1 MKNIPRHPFFR
12 NLSLKKKL
20 LFSYILL
27 IVIPL
32 VILGFYTYYY
42 FSNTLYE
49 KVVISSRESNEQI
62 VKNIDN
68 FLTNLSKISE
78 FPSLDDTIS
87 SILRKDYSESENRFV
102 EILDDVEDANASLY
116 KGVFYMNEYI
126 GSVTV
131 VPNNM
136 DYVFNVSIIPKY
148 TVDYPNKSEKW
159 FQDIIKAEAKAVVFG
174 IHRDFLQTDGEYVIS
189 VGRSIVDPYSNKC
202 YGATII
208 NVKVDRIK
216 SLWEDISLTPNS
228 KFVVIDNKNNIIYG
242 SGVGISG
249 DNINSIPGFSKVIA
263 QDGSSDTIIDGEE
276 VYLNIATSEL
286 YQWRVVSITPKDELF
301 REIYNIRDVTVLL
314 CILLI
319 MLSLSI
325 STIIA
330 TGITKPVL
338 MLKNSMKL
346 VEQGNLH
353 VTSSVSGG
361 EIGELSAGF
370 NRMITETRNLI
381 KKIYEKETEKRNAEI
396 LALQSQ
402 ISPHFLYNTLNT
414 IKWMAK
420 IQGSSGIVNALG
432 SLIELLT
439 FASKTKD
446 NLISIREELEQLNYY
461 LDIMNLR
468 FFDKFQ
474 VEYQIDQEVLS
485 CMTLK
490 FLLQPIVENAII
502 HGFEDLSDHG
512 TIVISI
518 AKKDNRIIYD
528 VTDNGKGMDPETIRK
543 VLYSEEY
550 SSKKKFSKIGL
561 YNVNKRIKLEFGE
574 TYGVEIMA
582 EAQKYSRV
590 HVEIPVIIETGEE
603 QNEDSHS

>member
-1 MKNIPRHPFFR
+1 MKNTQRHTFFN

-68 FLTNLSKISE
+68 FLTNLTKISE

-87 SILRKDYSESENRFV
+87 SILRKDYSQSENRFV
-102 EILDDVEDANASLY
+102 EILDDVEAANASLY

-148 TVDYPNKSEKW
+148 TVGYPEKSEKW
-159 FQDIIKAEAKAVVFG
+159 FQDIINAEAKAVVFG
-174 IHRDFLQTDGEYVIS
+174 IHRDYLQIEGEHVIS
-189 VGRSIVDPYSNKC
+189 VGRSIVDPFSKEC

-208 NVKVDRIK
+208 NVKVDKIK
-216 SLWEDISLTPNS
+216 TLWEDISLTKNS
-228 KFVVIDNKNNIIYG
+228 KFIVIDNKSNIIYG
-242 SGVGISG
+242 SGVGVSG
-249 DNINSIPGFSKVIA
+249 DSISSIPGFSKAIA
-263 QDGSSDTIIDGEE
+263 RDGSMETVIDGEE

-301 REIYNIRDVTVLL
+301 REIYNIRDITVIL
-314 CILLI
+314 CIVLI
-319 MLSLSI
+319 LLSLSI
-325 STIIA
+325 STVIA

-338 MLKNSMKL
+338 MLKNTMKL
-346 VEQGNLH
+346 VEKGDLN
-353 VTSSVSGG
+353 VSSSISGG

-381 KKIYEKETEKRNAEI
+381 KKIYDKETEKRNAEI
-396 LALQSQ
+396 IALQAQ
-402 ISPHFLYNTLNT
+402 ISPHFLYNTLNN

-420 IQGSSGIVNALG
+420 IQGSGGIVNALG
-432 SLIELLT
+432 ALIELLT
-439 FASKTKD
+439 FASKNKD
-446 NLISIREELEQLNYY
+446 NLISIKEELEQLNYY
-461 LDIMNLR
+461 MDIMNLR
-468 FFDKFQ
+468 FLDKFQ
-474 VEYQIDQEVLS
+474 VEYDIDQEALN

-502 HGFEDLSDHG
+502 HGFEDLTDQG
-512 TIVISI
+512 TIKICI
-518 AKKDNRIIYD
+518 KKRDDRIIYD
-528 VTDNGKGMDPETIRK
+528 VTDNGKGMDKETIRK

-574 TYGVEIMA
+574 TYGVEIMT

-590 HVEIPVIIETGEE
+590 HVEIPAILETGEE

>member
-1 MKNIPRHPFFR
+1 MKNVLGNSFYR

-32 VILGFYTYYY
+32 VILGFYSYYY

-49 KVVISSRESNEQI
+49 KVVISSQESNAQI

-68 FLTNLSKISE
+68 FLTSLSKISE
-78 FPSLDDTIS
+78 FPSLDDTVS
-87 SILRKDYSESENRFV
+87 SILRKDYTKSENRFV
-102 EILDDVEDANASLY
+102 EILSDVEDANASLY

-131 VPNNM
+131 VPNNI

-148 TVDYPNKSEKW
+148 TISYPDKSQKW
-159 FQDIIKAEAKAVVFG
+159 YQDILKAEAKAVIFG

-189 VGRSIVDPYSNKC
+189 VGRSIVDPFTNKS
-202 YGATII
+202 YGVTVL
-208 NVKVDRIK
+208 NVKADRIMT
-216 SLWEDISLTPNS
+216 LWKDISLTPES
-228 KFVVIDNKNNIIYG
+228 KFAVLDNKNNIIYS
-242 SGVGISG
+242 SGIGVSGENIST
-249 DNINSIPGFSKVIA
+249 IPGFSKVID
-263 QDGSSDTIIDGEE
+263 QDGSTETIIDGED

-301 REIYNIRDVTVLL
+301 SEIYNIRDITVLL
-314 CILLI
+314 CIVLILLA
-319 MLSLSI
+319 LSV

-338 MLKNSMKL
+338 MLKKSMIS
-346 VEQGNLH
+346 VENGDLN
-353 VTSSVSGG
+353 VTSSISGG
-361 EIGELSAGF
+361 EIDELSSGF
-370 NRMITETRNLI
+370 NRMISETRKLI
-381 KKIYEKETEKRNAEI
+381 QKIYEQETEKRDAEI
-396 LALQSQ
+396 IALQSQ

-420 IQGSSGIVNALG
+420 IQGSTGIVNALG
-432 SLIELLT
+432 SLIQLLT
-439 FASKTKD
+439 FASKNKD
-446 NLISIREELEQLNYY
+446 NLISIKEELEQLNYY
-461 LDIMNLR
+461 VDIMNLR
-468 FFDKFQ
+468 FNDKFS
-474 VEYQIDQEVLS
+474 VEYRVDDEALK

-502 HGFEDLSDHG
+502 HGFEDLSG
-512 TIVISI
+512 NGVINITIV
-518 AKKDNRIIYD
+518 KKDDRIIYD
-528 VTDNGKGMDPETIRK
+528 VIDNGKGIDQETIRK
-543 VLYSEEY
+543 ILYSEEY

-574 TYGVEIMA
+574 SYGVEIP
-582 EAQKYSRV
+582 EETGKNSRV
-590 HVEIPVIIETGEE
+590 HVEIPAILTREE
-603 QNEDSHS
+603 QNENSDC

>member
-1 MKNIPRHPFFR
+1 MKNIPKHPFFR

-87 SILRKDYSESENRFV
+87 TILRKDYSESENRFV

-159 FQDIIKAEAKAVVFG
+159 FHDIIGAEAKAVVFG

-189 VGRSIVDPYSNKC
+189 VGRSIVDPFSNKC

-208 NVKVDRIK
+208 NVKVDKIK
-216 SLWEDISLTPNS
+216 TLWEDISLTQNS

-249 DNINSIPGFSKVIA
+249 DNISSIPGFSEVIA
-263 QDGSSDTIIDGEE
+263 QDGSSETIIDGEE

-286 YQWRVVSITPKDELF
+286 YQWRVVSITPKAELF

-370 NRMITETRNLI
+370 NRMITEMRNLI

-474 VEYQIDQEVLS
+474 VEYQIDQEALR

-502 HGFEDLSDHG
+502 HGFEELSDNG
-512 TIVISI
+512 TIIISI
-518 AKKDNRIIYD
+518 AKKEDRIIYD
-528 VTDNGKGMDPETIRK
+528 VIDNGKGMDPETIRK

>member
-1 MKNIPRHPFFR
+1 MRSIPKNLFYR
-12 NLSLKKKL
+12 NMSLKKKL

-32 VILGFYTYYY
+32 VILGFYTYFY

-87 SILRKDYSESENRFV
+87 SILRKHYSKTENRFV
-102 EILDDVEDANASLY
+102 EILDDVEDANTSLY

-148 TVDYPNKSEKW
+148 TVSYPDKSEKW
-159 FQDIIKAEAKAVVFG
+159 FQDIIDAEAKAVVFG
-174 IHRDFLQTDGEYVIS
+174 IHRDFLQEEGEHVIS
-189 VGRSIVDPYSNKC
+189 VGRSIVDPFTRKC

-208 NVKVDRIK
+208 NVRADKLK
-216 SLWEDISLTPNS
+216 TLWEDISLTQNS

-242 SGVGISG
+242 SGVGVSG
-249 DNINSIPGFSKVIA
+249 DNISSIPGFLKVIE
-263 QDGSSDTIIDGEE
+263 QDGSTETTIDGEK

-301 REIYNIRDVTVLL
+301 EEIYNIRDITVVL

-319 MLSLSI
+319 LLSLSI
-325 STIIA
+325 STVIA

-338 MLKNSMKL
+338 MLQNSMKL
-346 VEQGNLH
+346 VENGDLN
-353 VTSSVSGG
+353 VTSSISGG

-370 NRMITETRNLI
+370 NKMITETRNLI
-381 KKIYEKETEKRNAEI
+381 KKIYEQETEKRNAEI
-396 LALQSQ
+396 IALQSQ

-439 FASKTKD
+439 FAAKTKD

-468 FFDKFQ
+468 FFDKFH
-474 VEYQIDQEVLS
+474 VDYQIDPEVLR

-490 FLLQPIVENAII
+490 FLLQPIVENSII
-502 HGFEDLSDHG
+502 HGFEDLPDDG
-512 TIVISI
+512 TIKISI
-518 AKKDNRIIYD
+518 EKKDDRIIYD
-528 VTDNGKGMDPETIRK
+528 VIDNGKGMDQETIRK

-574 TYGVEIMA
+574 TYGVEIIA
-582 EAQKYSRV
+582 EARKYSRV
-590 HVEIPVIIETGEE
+590 HVEIPVILEKGEE
-603 QNEDSHS
+603 HNEDSHS

>member
-370 NRMITETRNLI
+370 NRMITEMRNLI

>member
-1 MKNIPRHPFFR
+1 MKNVLGNSFYR

-32 VILGFYTYYY
+32 VILGFYSYYY

-49 KVVISSRESNEQI
+49 KVVISSQESNAQI

-68 FLTNLSKISE
+68 FLTSLSKISE
-78 FPSLDDTIS
+78 FPSLDDTVS
-87 SILRKDYSESENRFV
+87 SILRKDYTKSENRFV
-102 EILDDVEDANASLY
+102 EILSDVEDANASLY

-131 VPNNM
+131 VPNNI

-148 TVDYPNKSEKW
+148 TISYPDKSQKW
-159 FQDIIKAEAKAVVFG
+159 YQDILKAEAKAVIFG

-189 VGRSIVDPYSNKC
+189 VGRSIVDPFTNKS
-202 YGATII
+202 YGVTVL
-208 NVKVDRIK
+208 NVKADRIMT
-216 SLWEDISLTPNS
+216 LWKDISLTPES
-228 KFVVIDNKNNIIYG
+228 KFAVLDNKNNIIYSNG
-242 SGVGISG
+242 IGVSGENIST
-249 DNINSIPGFSKVIA
+249 IPGFSKVID
-263 QDGSSDTIIDGEE
+263 QDGSTETIIDGED

-301 REIYNIRDVTVLL
+301 SEIYNIRDITVLL
-314 CILLI
+314 CIVLILLA
-319 MLSLSI
+319 LSV

-338 MLKNSMKL
+338 MLKKSMIS
-346 VEQGNLH
+346 VENGDLN
-353 VTSSVSGG
+353 VTSSISGG
-361 EIGELSAGF
+361 EIGELSSGF
-370 NRMITETRNLI
+370 NRMISETRKLI
-381 KKIYEKETEKRNAEI
+381 QKIYEQETEKRDAEI
-396 LALQSQ
+396 IALQSQ

-420 IQGSSGIVNALG
+420 IQGSTGIVNALG
-432 SLIELLT
+432 SLIQLLT
-439 FASKTKD
+439 FASKNKD
-446 NLISIREELEQLNYY
+446 NLISIKEELEQLNYY
-461 LDIMNLR
+461 VDIMNLR
-468 FFDKFQ
+468 FNDKFS
-474 VEYQIDQEVLS
+474 VEYRVDDEALK

-502 HGFEDLSDHG
+502 HGFEDLSG
-512 TIVISI
+512 NGVINITIV
-518 AKKDNRIIYD
+518 KKDDRIIYD
-528 VTDNGKGMDPETIRK
+528 VIDNGKGIDQETIRK
-543 VLYSEEY
+543 ILYSEEY

-574 TYGVEIMA
+574 SYGVEIP
-582 EAQKYSRV
+582 EETGKNSRV
-590 HVEIPVIIETGEE
+590 HVEIPAIYVTREE
-603 QNEDSHS
+603 KNENSDC

>member
-1 MKNIPRHPFFR
+1 MNKILKYPFYR

-20 LFSYILL
+20 LFTYILL
-27 IVIPL
+27 IIIPL
-32 VILGFYTYYY
+32 VILGFYSYYY

-49 KVVISSRESNEQI
+49 KVIISSRESNEQI

-68 FLTNLSKISE
+68 FLTSLSKISE

-87 SILRKDYSESENRFV
+87 SILRKDYSESENKFV
-102 EILDDVEDANASLY
+102 EILSDVEDANASLY

-131 VPNNM
+131 VPNNI

-148 TVDYPNKSEKW
+148 TVGYPDTTEKW
-159 FQDIIKAEAKAVVFG
+159 FQDILKAEAKATVFG
-174 IHRDFLQTDGEYVIS
+174 IHRDYLQTEGEYVIS
-189 VGRSIVDPYSNKC
+189 VGRSIVDPFSKKC
-202 YGATII
+202 YGITIL
-208 NVKVDRIK
+208 NVTADRIK
-216 SLWEDISLTPNS
+216 TLWEDISLTQKS
-228 KFVVIDNKNNIIYG
+228 KFVVIDDKNNIIYG
-242 SGVGISG
+242 SGIGGSGENIST
-249 DNINSIPGFSKVIA
+249 IPGFSEVIA
-263 QDGSSDTIIDGEE
+263 QDGSTETVIDGED

-286 YQWRVVSITPKDELF
+286 YHWRVVSITPKDELF
-301 REIYNIRDVTVLL
+301 REIYNIRDITVLL
-314 CILLI
+314 CIVLI
-319 MLSLSI
+319 LLSLSI

-346 VEQGNLH
+346 VENGDLN
-353 VTSSVSGG
+353 VSSSISGG

-381 KKIYEKETEKRNAEI
+381 KKIYDQETEKRNAEI
-396 LALQSQ
+396 IALQAQ

-439 FASKTKD
+439 FASKNKD
-446 NLISIREELEQLNYY
+446 NLISIKEELEQLNYY
-461 LDIMNLR
+461 IDIMNLR
-468 FFDKFQ
+468 FCDKFY
-474 VEYQIDQEVLS
+474 VDYQIEPEALK

-502 HGFEDLSDHG
+502 HGFEDLADNC
-512 TIVISI
+512 IIKISI
-518 AKKDNRIIYD
+518 VKQGDRIIYD
-528 VTDNGKGMDPETIRK
+528 VTDNGKGMDQETIKK

-574 TYGVEIMA
+574 TYGVEIRS
-582 EAQKYSRV
+582 ETQKYSRV
-590 HVEIPVIIETGEE
+590 HVEIPAIVETGEE

>member
-1 MKNIPRHPFFR
+1 MNVPSHHFYR

-49 KVVISSRESNEQI
+49 KVVLSSRESNEQI

-148 TVDYPNKSEKW
+148 TVGYPDKSEKW

-174 IHRDFLQTDGEYVIS
+174 IHRDFLQTEGEYVIS
-189 VGRSIVDPYSNKC
+189 VGRSIVDPFSNKC

-216 SLWEDISLTPNS
+216 TLWEDISLTQNS
-228 KFVVIDNKNNIIYG
+228 KFVVIDNENNIIYG

-249 DNINSIPGFSKVIA
+249 DNISSIPGFSEVIA
-263 QDGSSDTIIDGEE
+263 QDGSSETIIDGEE

-353 VTSSVSGG
+353 VTSSISGG

-502 HGFEDLSDHG
+502 HGFEDLSDQG

-543 VLYSEEY
+543 VLHNEEY

-574 TYGVEIMA
+574 AYGVEIMA

>member
-1 MKNIPRHPFFR
+1 MKNVLGNSFYR

-32 VILGFYTYYY
+32 VILGFYSYYY

-49 KVVISSRESNEQI
+49 KVVISSQESNAQI

-68 FLTNLSKISE
+68 FLTSLSKISE
-78 FPSLDDTIS
+78 FPSLDDTVS
-87 SILRKDYSESENRFV
+87 SILRKDYTKSENRFV
-102 EILDDVEDANASLY
+102 EILSDVEDANASLY

-131 VPNNM
+131 VPNNI

-148 TVDYPNKSEKW
+148 TISYPDKSQKW
-159 FQDIIKAEAKAVVFG
+159 YQDILKAEAKAVIFG

-189 VGRSIVDPYSNKC
+189 VGRSIVDPFTNKS
-202 YGATII
+202 YGVTVL
-208 NVKVDRIK
+208 NVKADRIMT
-216 SLWEDISLTPNS
+216 LWKDISLTPES
-228 KFVVIDNKNNIIYG
+228 KFAVLDNKNNIIYS
-242 SGVGISG
+242 SGIGVSGENIST
-249 DNINSIPGFSKVIA
+249 IPGFSKVID
-263 QDGSSDTIIDGEE
+263 QDGSTETIIDGED

-301 REIYNIRDVTVLL
+301 SEIYNIRDITVLL
-314 CILLI
+314 CIVLILLA
-319 MLSLSI
+319 LSV

-338 MLKNSMKL
+338 MLKKSMIS
-346 VEQGNLH
+346 VENGDLN
-353 VTSSVSGG
+353 VTSSISGG
-361 EIGELSAGF
+361 EIGELSSGF
-370 NRMITETRNLI
+370 NRMISETRKLI
-381 KKIYEKETEKRNAEI
+381 QKIYEQETEKRDAEI
-396 LALQSQ
+396 IALQSQ

-420 IQGSSGIVNALG
+420 IQGSTGIVNALG
-432 SLIELLT
+432 SLIQLLT
-439 FASKTKD
+439 FASKNKD
-446 NLISIREELEQLNYY
+446 NLISIKEELEQLNYY
-461 LDIMNLR
+461 VDIMNLR
-468 FFDKFQ
+468 FNDKFS
-474 VEYQIDQEVLS
+474 VEYRVDDEALK

-502 HGFEDLSDHG
+502 HGFEDLSG
-512 TIVISI
+512 NGVINITIV
-518 AKKDNRIIYD
+518 KKDDRIIYD
-528 VTDNGKGMDPETIRK
+528 VIDNGKGIDQETIRK
-543 VLYSEEY
+543 ILYSEEY

-574 TYGVEIMA
+574 SYGVEIP
-582 EAQKYSRV
+582 EETGKNSRV
-590 HVEIPVIIETGEE
+590 HVEIPAILTREE
-603 QNEDSHS
+603 QNENSDC

>member
-1 MKNIPRHPFFR
+1 MKNVLGNSFYR

-32 VILGFYTYYY
+32 VILGFYSYYY

-49 KVVISSRESNEQI
+49 KVVISSQESNAQI

-68 FLTNLSKISE
+68 FLTSLSKISE
-78 FPSLDDTIS
+78 FPSLDDTVS
-87 SILRKDYSESENRFV
+87 SILRKDYTKSENRFV
-102 EILDDVEDANASLY
+102 EILSDVEDANASLY

-131 VPNNM
+131 VPNNI

-148 TVDYPNKSEKW
+148 TISYPDKSQKW
-159 FQDIIKAEAKAVVFG
+159 YQDILKAEAKAVIFG

-189 VGRSIVDPYSNKC
+189 VGRSIVDPFTNKS
-202 YGATII
+202 YGVTVL
-208 NVKVDRIK
+208 NVKADRIMT
-216 SLWEDISLTPNS
+216 LWKDISLTPES
-228 KFVVIDNKNNIIYG
+228 KFAVLDNKNNIIYSNG
-242 SGVGISG
+242 IGVSGENIST
-249 DNINSIPGFSKVIA
+249 IPGFSKVID
-263 QDGSSDTIIDGEE
+263 QDGSTETIIDGED

-301 REIYNIRDVTVLL
+301 SEIYNIRDITVLL
-314 CILLI
+314 CIVLILLA
-319 MLSLSI
+319 LSV

-338 MLKNSMKL
+338 MLKKSMIS
-346 VEQGNLH
+346 VENGDLN
-353 VTSSVSGG
+353 VTSSISGG
-361 EIGELSAGF
+361 EIGELSSGF
-370 NRMITETRNLI
+370 NRMISETRKLI
-381 KKIYEKETEKRNAEI
+381 QKIYEQETEKRDAEI
-396 LALQSQ
+396 IALQSQ

-420 IQGSSGIVNALG
+420 IQGSTGIVNALG
-432 SLIELLT
+432 SLIQLLT
-439 FASKTKD
+439 FASKNKD
-446 NLISIREELEQLNYY
+446 NLISIKEELEQLNYY
-461 LDIMNLR
+461 VDIMNLR
-468 FFDKFQ
+468 FNDKFS
-474 VEYQIDQEVLS
+474 VEYRVDDEALK

-502 HGFEDLSDHG
+502 HGFEDLSG
-512 TIVISI
+512 NGVINITIV
-518 AKKDNRIIYD
+518 KKDDRIIYD
-528 VTDNGKGMDPETIRK
+528 VIDNGKGIDQETIRK
-543 VLYSEEY
+543 ILYSEEY

-574 TYGVEIMA
+574 SYGVEIP
-582 EAQKYSRV
+582 EETGKNSRV
-590 HVEIPVIIETGEE
+590 HVEIPAIYVTREE
-603 QNEDSHS
+603 QNENSDC

>member
-1 MKNIPRHPFFR
+1 MKNVLGNSFYR

-32 VILGFYTYYY
+32 VILGFYSYYY

-49 KVVISSRESNEQI
+49 KVVISSQESNAQI

-68 FLTNLSKISE
+68 FLTSLSKISE
-78 FPSLDDTIS
+78 FPSLDDTVS
-87 SILRKDYSESENRFV
+87 SILRKDYTKSENRFV
-102 EILDDVEDANASLY
+102 EILSDVEDANASLY

-131 VPNNM
+131 VPNNI

-148 TVDYPNKSEKW
+148 TISYPDKSQKW
-159 FQDIIKAEAKAVVFG
+159 YQDILKAEAKAVIFG

-189 VGRSIVDPYSNKC
+189 VGRSIVDPFTNKS
-202 YGATII
+202 YGVTVL
-208 NVKVDRIK
+208 NVKADRIMT
-216 SLWEDISLTPNS
+216 LWKDISLTPES
-228 KFVVIDNKNNIIYG
+228 KFAVLDNKNNIIYS
-242 SGVGISG
+242 SGIGVSGENIST
-249 DNINSIPGFSKVIA
+249 IPGFSKVID
-263 QDGSSDTIIDGEE
+263 QDGSTETIIDGED

-301 REIYNIRDVTVLL
+301 SEIYNIRDITVLL
-314 CILLI
+314 CIVLILLA
-319 MLSLSI
+319 LSV

-338 MLKNSMKL
+338 MLKKSMIS
-346 VEQGNLH
+346 VENGDLN
-353 VTSSVSGG
+353 VTSSISGG
-361 EIGELSAGF
+361 EIGELSSGF
-370 NRMITETRNLI
+370 NRMISETRKLI
-381 KKIYEKETEKRNAEI
+381 QKIYEQETEKRDAEI
-396 LALQSQ
+396 IALQSQ

-420 IQGSSGIVNALG
+420 IQGSTGIVNALG
-432 SLIELLT
+432 SLIQLLT
-439 FASKTKD
+439 FASKNKD
-446 NLISIREELEQLNYY
+446 NLISIKEELEQLNYY
-461 LDIMNLR
+461 VDIMNLR
-468 FFDKFQ
+468 FNDKFS
-474 VEYQIDQEVLS
+474 VEYRVDDEALK

-502 HGFEDLSDHG
+502 HGFEDLSG
-512 TIVISI
+512 NGVINITIV
-518 AKKDNRIIYD
+518 KKDDRIIYD
-528 VTDNGKGMDPETIRK
+528 VIDNGKGIDQETIRK
-543 VLYSEEY
+543 ILYSEEY

-574 TYGVEIMA
+574 SYGVEIP
-582 EAQKYSRV
+582 EETGKNSRV
-590 HVEIPVIIETGEE
+590 HVEIPAIYVTREE
-603 QNEDSHS
+603 QNENSDC

>member
-1 MKNIPRHPFFR
+1 MKNVLGNSFYR

-32 VILGFYTYYY
+32 VILGFYSYYY

-49 KVVISSRESNEQI
+49 KVVISSQESNAQI

-68 FLTNLSKISE
+68 FLTSLSKISE
-78 FPSLDDTIS
+78 FPSLDDTVS
-87 SILRKDYSESENRFV
+87 SILRKDYTKSENRFV
-102 EILDDVEDANASLY
+102 EILSDVEDANASLY

-131 VPNNM
+131 VPNNI

-148 TVDYPNKSEKW
+148 TISYPDKSQKW
-159 FQDIIKAEAKAVVFG
+159 YQDILKAEAKAVIFG

-189 VGRSIVDPYSNKC
+189 VGRSIVDPFTNKS
-202 YGATII
+202 YGVTVL
-208 NVKVDRIK
+208 NVKADRIMT
-216 SLWEDISLTPNS
+216 LWKDISLTPES
-228 KFVVIDNKNNIIYG
+228 KFAVLDNKNNIIYSNG
-242 SGVGISG
+242 IGVSGENIST
-249 DNINSIPGFSKVIA
+249 IPGFSKVID
-263 QDGSSDTIIDGEE
+263 QDGSTETIIDGED

-301 REIYNIRDVTVLL
+301 SEIYNIRDITVLL
-314 CILLI
+314 CIVLILLA
-319 MLSLSI
+319 LSV

-338 MLKNSMKL
+338 MLKKSMIS
-346 VEQGNLH
+346 VENGDLN
-353 VTSSVSGG
+353 VTSSISGG
-361 EIGELSAGF
+361 EIGELSSGF
-370 NRMITETRNLI
+370 NRMISETRKLI
-381 KKIYEKETEKRNAEI
+381 QKIYEQETEKRDAEI
-396 LALQSQ
+396 IALQSQ

-420 IQGSSGIVNALG
+420 IQGSTGIVNALG
-432 SLIELLT
+432 SLIQLLT
-439 FASKTKD
+439 FASKNKD
-446 NLISIREELEQLNYY
+446 NLISIKEELEQLNYY
-461 LDIMNLR
+461 VDIMNLR
-468 FFDKFQ
+468 FNDKFS
-474 VEYQIDQEVLS
+474 VEYRVDDEALK

-502 HGFEDLSDHG
+502 HGFEDLSG
-512 TIVISI
+512 NGVINITIV
-518 AKKDNRIIYD
+518 KKDDRIIYD
-528 VTDNGKGMDPETIRK
+528 VIDNGKGIDQETIRK
-543 VLYSEEY
+543 ILYSEEY

-574 TYGVEIMA
+574 SYGVEIP
-582 EAQKYSRV
+582 EETGKNSRV
-590 HVEIPVIIETGEE
+590 HVEIPAILTREE
-603 QNEDSHS
+603 QNENSDC